1 MEIVVGF
8 VDTVPGRRALEAA
21 TAQARAH
28 GGRLHVIVHAGA
40 TVGEHASQVRE
51 LDEGVGEAA
60 QRLDA
65 VVAELAADGL
75 DVTGEVLRDHRGSA
89 GETIVDYASRCEAD
103 LVVVGVRQRS
113 KVGKL
118 LLGSDLQDVI
128 LGAPCSVLAAKG
140 GDPPG

>member
-8 VDTVPGRRALEAA
+8 VDTVPGRHALKAA

-28 GGRLHVIVHAGA
+28 GGRLHVIVHVGSE
-40 TVGEHASQVRE
+40 VGEHAAQVRE
-51 LDEGVGEAA
+51 FDEGAAEAA
-60 QRLDA
+60 GRLDT
-65 VVAELAADGL
+65 VVDELAADGL

-89 GETIVDYASRCEAD
+89 GEAIVDYASQCGAD

-128 LGAPCSVLAAKG
+128 LSAPCSVLAAKST
-140 GDPPG
+140 DPPG